1 MKTAGSPGASL
12 RLREKKGKAEGILSS
27 SVILVAVF
35 SAQMQRHI
43 RSTDLSFLKKGG
55 TAGLIP
61 RPFAF
66 AGTGFFLSIYYCI
79 IVFLSRVVFISPS
92 QLPPIEKNKAKL
104 YNSYLILSLI

>member
-12 RLREKKGKAEGILSS
+12 RLREKKGKDEGILSS

-35 SAQMQRHI
+35 SAWMQRHI
-43 RSTDLSFLKKGG
+43 RSTELSFLKKGG

-66 AGTGFFLSIYYCI
+66 AGTGFFSIYILLYYCI
-79 IVFLSRVVFISPS
+79 SIPHCFHFSISITS
-92 QLPPIEKNKAKL
+92 NRKGIKQNYTIR
-104 YNSYLILSLI
+104 I